1 MNHKQKKNQRPGH
14 RNENRNM
21 NNPDKPKEVGE
32 ILEEQL
38 ETSLREFNRSNGGLF
53 ISAFTAGLEIGFSI
67 LLMGTVM
74 TMYGYH
80 LNPETLHL
88 YLSLCYPL
96 GFIFVIIGRSEL
108 FTEHTALAILP
119 VIQGNVK
126 MKDLFILWGIV
137 YGGNLIGGFCFS
149 LINIKIAPAI
159 GIISEEALHDLAFK
173 VIDYDYW
180 IILLSALLA
189 GWMMGLLGWLV
200 TSSQETISRILVII
214 LVTFTIGF
222 AGLHHC
228 IVGSIEVF
236 SGMLVSPDI
245 DFLDYLKFQSWATIG
260 NSIGGAVF
268 VSVLK
273 YSHVRI

>member
-1 MNHKQKKNQRPGH
+1 MSQNIPKDQQHKEH
-14 RNENRNM
+14 LENAKITKS
-21 NNPDKPKEVGE
+21 DKPKEVGE

-38 ETSLREFNRSNGGLF
+38 ESSLREFNRSNGGLF
-53 ISAFTAGLEIGFSI
+53 ISAFTAGMEIGFSI

-74 TMYGYH
+74 TMYGGH
-80 LNPETLHL
+80 LSPETLHF
-88 YLSLCYPL
+88 YLGLCYPL

-119 VIQGNVK
+119 VLRGNVK
-126 MKDLFILWGIV
+126 ISDLIILWGIV
-137 YGGNLIGGFCFS
+137 YLGNIIGGFIFS
-149 LINIKIAPAI
+149 MINVKIAPAI
-159 GIISEEALHDLAFK
+159 GIISEEAFHDLAYK
-173 VIDYDYW
+173 VINYDFW

-228 IVGSIEVF
+228 ILGSIEVF

-245 DFLDYLKFQSWATIG
+245 DFLDYLKFQFWATVG

-268 VSVLK
+268 VAVLK